1 MKASKFFICC
11 LLLVAMIPTVFSST
25 SDSIRIEELNAD
37 ISALKNAVSELS
49 KSQSMGQKRTNDAV
63 VTLRAA
69 DWKMTSRIDSLSKT
83 IEVIDG
89 NLIQTAEKLGV
100 EIKSTNESLGE
111 KADAKVM
118 KQRTIL
124 GIVFFIFL
132 TIISVLIYVL
142 LRLKITRGAA
152 DIYALQK
159 KAEKLNE
166 EIVGNFSSEMSEM
179 QKISASLSALST
191 KSNNSSS
198 DSDHSLIKTL
208 ADRITFMEMTLSKMD
223 ASIRGYKQLS
233 KSIVQMKDNL
243 KANGYELVDM
253 LGKPYNDGMKVTATF
268 IEDENLEKGQQ
279 IITGIIKP
287 QINFQGVMIQAAQIT
302 VSQNN

>member
-1 MKASKFFICC
+1 MKASNFFICC
-11 LLLVAMIPTVFSST
+11 LLSVAMIPSAFSAT
-25 SDSIRIEELNAD
+25 SDSIRIEELNAE
-37 ISALKNAVSELS
+37 ISTLKNTISELS
-49 KSQSMGQKRTNDAV
+49 KSQSANQKRTNDAV

-69 DWKMTSRIDSLSKT
+69 DQKMTYRIDSLSKNVE
-83 IEVIDG
+83 IIDG

-124 GIVFFIFL
+124 GVVFFILL

-142 LRLKITRGAA
+142 LRLKITRGTA

-198 DSDHSLIKTL
+198 DPDHSLIKTL